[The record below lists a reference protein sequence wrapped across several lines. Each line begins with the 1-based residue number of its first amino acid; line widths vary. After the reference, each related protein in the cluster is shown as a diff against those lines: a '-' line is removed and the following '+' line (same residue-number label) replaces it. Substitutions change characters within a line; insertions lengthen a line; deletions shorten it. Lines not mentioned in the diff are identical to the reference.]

1 MTNSELKGGP
11 HNFDSIIIL
20 YKMKKLYCLL
30 PLLAVLLTAGNSF
43 ALVRV
48 PPIISSG
55 MVLQQNGKAT
65 LWGWGDASER
75 FTIISSWK
83 TTADEVATS
92 PAGKW
97 KIQIATP
104 PAGGPY
110 TITLKGRSNTIVLE
124 NILIGEVWLCSGQSN
139 MEVSNTKQ
147 IRDEL
152 PTAANDKIRFF
163 QVAHASSEYP
173 QEFADGKWV
182 PCSEES
188 LRRFSAVAYFFGK
201 KINKEL
207 NVPIGLIQS
216 AWSGTPIE
224 LWEPQSIID
233 SDPDMIKASKTIK
246 TVTYRPDKPGLIY
259 NSMIAP
265 IISYTIAGTLWYQGE
280 GNVPRAYAYE
290 KMLTGMIADWRTKN
304 GNEFP
309 FYIVQIAPFS
319 GYEFPIDA
327 ALLYEQQTRALKYP
341 KTGMVVIT
349 DLVDDIKSQHPIDK
363 LTVGNR
369 LANLALAD
377 TYKKPIPVAEYR
389 NPLYNRMEISKGKA
403 TLYFDYAPNGFML
416 KGDAKQATEFM
427 IAGED
432 HNFVPADDVK
442 LDKGKIVVSSK
453 AVPNPVAVRFS
464 FTNIAMSNLFNKEGL
479 PVNPFRTDD
488 WK

>member
-1 MTNSELKGGP
+1 
-11 HNFDSIIIL
+11 
-20 YKMKKLYCLL
+20 MKKLYYLL
-30 PLLAVLLTAGNSF
+30 PLLAVLLSAANSF

-48 PPIISSG
+48 PPVISSG
-55 MVLQQNGKAT
+55 MVLQQNAKAT

-75 FTIISSWK
+75 FSVISSWK
-83 TTADEVATS
+83 TKADEVTAT
-92 PAGKW
+92 AGGKW
-97 KIQIATP
+97 KVQIETP

-139 MEVSNTKQ
+139 MEMSGTKQ

-173 QEFADGKWV
+173 QEYADGKWV
-182 PCSEES
+182 PCNEES
-188 LRRFSAVAYFFGK
+188 LKKFSAVAYFFGK
-201 KINKEL
+201 KLNKEL

-224 LWEPQSIID
+224 LWEPQAVID
-233 SDPDMIKASKTIK
+233 TDADMVKASKTIK

-304 GNEFP
+304 GNEFA

-349 DLVDDIKSQHPIDK
+349 DLVDDLKSQHPIDK
-363 LTVGNR
+363 VTVGNR

-377 TYKKPIPVAEYR
+377 TYKKPIPLPEYR
-389 NPLYNRMEISKGKA
+389 NPLYNRMEVAKGKA

-427 IAGED
+427 VAGED
-432 HNFVPADDVK
+432 HNFVAADDVK
-442 LDKGKIVVSSK
+442 LDKGKITVSSK

>member
-1 MTNSELKGGP
+1 
-11 HNFDSIIIL
+11 
-20 YKMKKLYCLL
+20 MKRIYQLL
-30 PLLAVLLTAGNSF
+30 LLLAIALWTSASF
-43 ALVRV
+43 AVLRV

-55 MVLQQNGKAT
+55 MVLQQNGNAT

-75 FTIISSWK
+75 FTVISSWK
-83 TTADEVATS
+83 TTADEVTAA
-92 PAGKW
+92 PGGKW
-97 KIQIATP
+97 KVQIATP

-110 TITLKGRSNTIVLE
+110 TITIKGRANSIVLE

-139 MEVSNTKQ
+139 MEMSNTKQ

-163 QVAHASSEYP
+163 NVAKGSSEYP
-173 QEFADGKWV
+173 QEYADGKWV
-182 PCSEES
+182 PCNEES
-188 LRRFSAVAYFFGK
+188 LKKFSAVAYFFGK
-201 KINKEL
+201 KINKDL

-224 LWEPQSIID
+224 LWEPQAVID
-233 SDPDMIKASKTIK
+233 TDADMIKASKTIK
-246 TVTYRPDKPGLIY
+246 AVTYRPNKPGLIY

-265 IISYTIAGTLWYQGE
+265 IINYTIAGTLWYQGE
-280 GNVPRAYAYE
+280 GNAPRAYAYE
-290 KMLTGMIADWRTKN
+290 KMLTGMIADWRNQN

-319 GYEFPIDA
+319 GYETPIEA
-327 ALLYEQQTRALKYP
+327 ALLIEQQTRTLKVP

-363 LTVGNR
+363 LTVGER
-369 LANLALAD
+369 LAKLALAD

-389 NPLYNRMEISKGKA
+389 NPLYKRMDINKGKIS
-403 TLYFDYAPNGFML
+403 LYFDYAPNGFML
-416 KGDAKQATEFM
+416 KGDARQATEFM

-432 HNFVPADDVK
+432 QKFVAADMVK
-442 LDKGKIVVSSK
+442 LEKDKIVVSSK
-453 AVPNPVAVRFS
+453 AVPNPVAVRFA

>member
-1 MTNSELKGGP
+1 
-11 HNFDSIIIL
+11 
-20 YKMKKLYCLL
+20 
-30 PLLAVLLTAGNSF
+30 
-43 ALVRV
+43 
-48 PPIISSG
+48 
-55 MVLQQNGKAT
+55 
-65 LWGWGDASER
+65 
-75 FTIISSWK
+75 
-83 TTADEVATS
+83 
-92 PAGKW
+92 
-97 KIQIATP
+97 
-104 PAGGPY
+104 
-110 TITLKGRSNTIVLE
+110 
-124 NILIGEVWLCSGQSN
+124 
-139 MEVSNTKQ
+139 
-147 IRDEL
+147 
-152 PTAANDKIRFF
+152 
-163 QVAHASSEYP
+163 
-173 QEFADGKWV
+173 
-182 PCSEES
+182 
-188 LRRFSAVAYFFGK
+188 
-201 KINKEL
+201 L

-290 KMLTGMIADWRTKN
+290 KMLTGMIADWRAKN

-349 DLVDDIKSQHPIDK
+349 DLVDDLKSQHPIDK

-377 TYKKPIPVAEYR
+377 TYKKPIPLPEYR
-389 NPLYNRMEISKGKA
+389 NPLYNRMEVNKGKA

-432 HNFVPADDVK
+432 KKFVPADYVK
-442 LDKGKIVVSSK
+442 LDKGKIIVSSK

>member
-1 MTNSELKGGP
+1 
-11 HNFDSIIIL
+11 
-20 YKMKKLYCLL
+20 MKKIKYLL
-30 PLLAVLLTAGNSF
+30 PLLAVLLCATNSF

-48 PPIISSG
+48 PPIIGSN
-55 MVLQQNGKAT
+55 MVLQQNAKAT

-75 FTIISSWK
+75 FTVISSWK
-83 TTADEVATS
+83 TTPDEVTSS

-139 MEVSNTKQ
+139 MEVSNNKQ

-182 PCSEES
+182 ACNEES
-188 LRRFSAVAYFFGK
+188 LKRFSAVAYFFGK

-233 SDPDMIKASKTIK
+233 SDADMIKASKTIK

-319 GYEFPIDA
+319 GYELPIDA
-327 ALLYEQQTRALKYP
+327 ALLYEQQTRTLKYP

-377 TYKKPIPVAEYR
+377 TYKKPIPLPEYR
-389 NPLYNRMEISKGKA
+389 NPMFNRMEISKGKA
-403 TLYFDYAPNGFML
+403 TLYLDYAPNGFML
-416 KGDAKQATEFM
+416 KGDAKKATEFT

-432 HNFVPADDVK
+432 HNFVPADEVK

>member
-1 MTNSELKGGP
+1 
-11 HNFDSIIIL
+11 
-20 YKMKKLYCLL
+20 MKKLYYLL
-30 PLLAVLLTAGNSF
+30 PLLAVLLCANNSF
-43 ALVRV
+43 ALVRI

-55 MVLQQNGKAT
+55 MVLQQNANAT

-75 FTIISSWK
+75 FTVISSWK
-83 TTADEVATS
+83 TTADEVTS
-92 PAGKW
+92 TPGGKW
-97 KIQIATP
+97 KVQIATP

-139 MEVSNTKQ
+139 MEMSGTKQ

-163 QVAHASSEYP
+163 NVAHASSEYP

-182 PCSEES
+182 PCNEES

-224 LWEPQSIID
+224 LWEPQSVID
-233 SDPDMIKASKTIK
+233 SDADMIKASKTIK

-265 IISYTIAGTLWYQGE
+265 IIKYTIAGTLWYQGE

-290 KMLTGMIADWRTKN
+290 KMLTGMIADWRKNN

-319 GYEFPIDA
+319 GYELPIDA

-349 DLVDDIKSQHPIDK
+349 DLVDDLKSQHPIDK

-377 TYKKPIPVAEYR
+377 TYKKPIPLPEYR
-389 NPLYNRMEISKGKA
+389 NPLYNRMEINKGKV
-403 TLYFDYAPNGFML
+403 TLYLDYAPNGFML
-416 KGDAKQATEFM
+416 KGDAKQATEFT

-432 HNFVPADDVK
+432 HNFVPADEVK

>member
-1 MTNSELKGGP
+1 
-11 HNFDSIIIL
+11 
-20 YKMKKLYCLL
+20 MKKIYFLM
-30 PLLAVLLTAGNSF
+30 PLLVLLFATKAF

-55 MVLQQNGKAT
+55 MVLQQNAKAT
-65 LWGWGDASER
+65 LWGWADASER

-83 TTADEVATS
+83 TTADEVMAT
-92 PAGKW
+92 AGGKW
-97 KIQIATP
+97 KVQIATP

-110 TITLKGRSNTIVLE
+110 TITIKGRGNSVVLE

-139 MEVSNTKQ
+139 MEMSGTKQ
-147 IRDEL
+147 IRDIL
-152 PTAANDKIRFF
+152 PTSANDKIRFF
-163 QVAHASSEYP
+163 NVAKGSSEYP
-173 QEFADGKWV
+173 QEFADGKWMA
-182 PCSEES
+182 CNEES
-188 LRRFSAVAYFFGK
+188 LKRFSAVAYFFGRE
-201 KINKEL
+201 INKEL

-233 SDPDMIKASKTIK
+233 TDADMIKASKTIK

-265 IISYTIAGTLWYQGE
+265 IINYTIAGTLWYQGE

-290 KMLTGMIADWRTKN
+290 KMLTGMIADWRKNN

-319 GYEFPIDA
+319 GYEQPIDA
-327 ALLYEQQTRALKYP
+327 ALLMEQQTRTLKYP

-349 DLVDDIKSQHPIDK
+349 DLVDDLKSQHPIDK
-363 LTVGNR
+363 LTVGQR
-369 LANLALAD
+369 LAKLALAD

-389 NPLYNRMEISKGKA
+389 NPLYNHMEVKKDKIN
-403 TLYFDYAPNGFML
+403 LFFDYAPNGFML

-427 IAGED
+427 VAGAD
-432 HNFVPADDVK
+432 QKFVPADVVK
-442 LDKGKIVVSSK
+442 LEKDKIVVSSK